1 MYTTSPVTDLPH
13 QNPNSLFSPKL
24 RISVKTFADFLFFF
38 APNLSLFFICVVLK
52 GEGSLPTKPRS
63 HSRWSPNTMFTRYL
77 CGNFVLQLRLNS
89 LKFLSIS
96 FILLCSSVLSNS
108 PKVNVNFWK
117 FRHLSEQAGCRLMRK
132 SSITSLMVLTT
143 DTWSCEIFSCVDFV
157 RKGLNIDEDILG
169 PGDFPCLVY
178 VVLILTYVNWLFCP
192 SLLLILWAFSQPQVQ
207 YIWKHFW
214 IRYQEEF

>member
-117 FRHLSEQAGCRLMRK
+117 FRHLSEQAGCRWMRK

-143 DTWSCEIFSCVDFV
+143 DTWSCAIFHA
-157 RKGLNIDEDILG
+157 
-169 PGDFPCLVY
+169 
-178 VVLILTYVNWLFCP
+178 LILSEKALTLMKISWVLETFPVWFML
-192 SLLLILWAFSQPQVQ
+192 S
-207 YIWKHFW
+207 
-214 IRYQEEF
+214 